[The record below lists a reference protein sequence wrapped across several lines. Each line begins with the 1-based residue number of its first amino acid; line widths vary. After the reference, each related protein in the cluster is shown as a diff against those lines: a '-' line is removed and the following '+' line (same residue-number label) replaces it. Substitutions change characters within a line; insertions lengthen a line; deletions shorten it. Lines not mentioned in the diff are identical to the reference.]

1 MLAPR
6 YATTN
11 KHNWKKP
18 VTTYQDMEGTATL
31 TSTPY
36 ATLTESGSRA
46 FYGNYNFLMTFK
58 KNFSGHDLK
67 LILGAER
74 NTYDYKYLSAYRQ
87 VFNYPDYEQ
96 IDVGEIEN
104 MDNSGH
110 RYEWAI
116 QSILRPSELQL
127 QGALPARSQPAYRR
141 FVAFQQIQPLGL
153 LPVGIGRLAHL
164 GGAVHGE
171 RQAHP
176 RRVENPCIL
185 RNAG

>member
-1 MLAPR
+1 
-6 YATTN
+6 
-11 KHNWKKP
+11 
-18 VTTYQDMEGTATL
+18 
-31 TSTPY
+31 
-36 ATLTESGSRA
+36 
-46 FYGNYNFLMTFK
+46 MTFK

-87 VFNYPDYEQ
+87 VFNYPDYDQ

-116 QSILRPSELQL
+116 QSYFGRLKLQL
-127 QGALPARSQPAYRR
+127 QGALPARSQPAHRR

-176 RRVENPCIL
+176 RPVENPCIL

>member
-87 VFNYPDYEQ
+87 VFNYPTT
-96 IDVGEIEN
+96 IR
-104 MDNSGH
+104 ST
-110 RYEWAI
+110 W
-116 QSILRPSELQL
+116 
-127 QGALPARSQPAYRR
+127 ARSRTWTTAATATNGPSN
-141 FVAFQQIQPLGL
+141 PTS
-153 LPVGIGRLAHL
+153 
-164 GGAVHGE
+164 AV
-171 RQAHP
+171 
-176 RRVENPCIL
+176 
-185 RNAG
+185 